1 MTMAT
6 SEPKAPKI
14 EFPCADY
21 PVKIIGHN
29 SSDFIETVMEVVCRH
44 CPDFD
49 RQVEQQASSNA
60 RFVSLRIRITA
71 QGADHLARLHEDLRA
86 TGMVQMVL

>member
-1 MTMAT
+1 MAT
-6 SEPKAPKI
+6 SEPKAPQI
-14 EFPCADY
+14 EFPCAGY

-29 SSDFIETVMEVVCRH
+29 SSGFVDTILEVVCRH

-49 RQVEQQASSNA
+49 QQVEQQASSNA

-71 QGADHLARLHEDLRA
+71 QGEEHLARLHEDLRA